1 MFWKNKPKLPITAED
16 KAWIEGALLAVKN
29 DFGTECFDSLST
41 ILPDNS
47 FYNYNFT
54 GQKSDAEYVLSQT
67 KIYLGL
73 EDLEVKLDYFND
85 HPVKMTDG
93 TLLSSPADING
104 RWQSATGLYEQFD
117 NEIVIHI
124 ESSILENPIQLIA
137 TMAHEL
143 SHYILLGE
151 GRIED
156 NDEYLTDLVTIA
168 YGFGIFMGNSRFTH
182 TINES
187 DWQISSSG
195 YLPEQIIAYAM
206 AWLAIYRKE
215 NTTWKT
221 YLNKSMLKYFEQSIE
236 YINAYPENIDFGQ
249 P

>member
-47 FYNYNFT
+47 FYNYNFS

-124 ESSILENPIQLIA
+124 ESSILNNPIQLIA

-156 NDEYLTDLVTIA
+156 NDEYLTDLVAVT

-182 TINES
+182 TTDNS
-187 DWQISSSG
+187 GWQMSSSG

-206 AWLAIYRKE
+206 AWLAIFRKE
-215 NTTWKT
+215 NITWKT

-236 YINAYPENIDFGQ
+236 YINAYPEKINFGQ